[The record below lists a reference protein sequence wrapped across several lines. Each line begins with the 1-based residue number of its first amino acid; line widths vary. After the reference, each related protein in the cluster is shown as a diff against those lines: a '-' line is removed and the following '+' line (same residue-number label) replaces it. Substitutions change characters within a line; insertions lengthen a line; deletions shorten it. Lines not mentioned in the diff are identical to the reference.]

1 MTTDNQVSRAIGSM
15 RVEDHDPL
23 TAETV
28 NEFCR
33 GLGISRSS
41 AYRLASRGELRL
53 VKLGSR
59 TLVPLSERAR
69 ILAGRPLTDDAPVG
83 SHH

>member
-1 MTTDNQVSRAIGSM
+1 MTTANLATLPATAVARIEPTNA
-15 RVEDHDPL
+15 P

-28 NEFCR
+28 DEFCKAV
-33 GLGISRSS
+33 GVSRSL
-41 AYRLASRGELRL
+41 AYRLASRGELRF

-69 ILAGRPLTDDAPVG
+69 ILSAGR
-83 SHH
+83 